1 MALLLFKV
9 ENLIESK
16 DRGLILILD
25 TQREICTKPCSLS
38 VLLKTPDG
46 KYRRANAIFSRPSNA
61 PTQPAVGDI
70 CEIEGVQKE
79 DIPIGTEVWVED
91 DQLGSGEFSSVSLNL
106 NLLLHAITEENI
118 HSEYYSGKAL
128 GKELW

>member
-1 MALLLFKV
+1 MSLLLFKV
-9 ENLIESK
+9 ENLIENK
-16 DRGLILILD
+16 NRGLVLIPD
-25 TQREICTKPCSLS
+25 TQQEICTKPCSLS

-46 KYRRANAIFSRPSNA
+46 KYRRAKVIVNKPSNA

-79 DIPIGTEVWVED
+79 DIPIGTEVWLED
-91 DQLGSGEFSSVSLNL
+91 DQLESGEFSSVSLNL
-106 NLLLHAITEENI
+106 DLLLHALTEENI